1 MAVRNALSASLLQ
14 VAFRLGC
21 TGTVSSGGTA
31 SETASKTMPCPCHG
45 AALALPRRKINGP
58 TLPVF
63 RKNHIFAETYLTH
76 ITSITYESS
85 TMV

>member
-1 MAVRNALSASLLQ
+1 MAGYKVLSASMLQ
-14 VAFRLGC
+14 IPFRLSC

-58 TLPVF
+58 TLPVSE
-63 RKNHIFAETYLTH
+63 KNHIFAETYLTH